1 MKIQNGTADYRPK
14 SICCNKFYP
23 HTKCNRSA
31 KRIQS
36 NISRSESSFAKYHFK
51 KRAQIQ
57 NTRNKGNSGRR
68 RSARSEENIAAVREL
83 LEQDPHVS
91 SRRNPIAVSQPTFN
105 RIKRLDLRWHPYRM
119 HVRQELLQ
127 NDWPRR
133 LRFSEWFN
141 QRCQNEK
148 FLDRFFIGDEAAFEM
163 NGQANTHN
171 VREYAP
177 RGNPPAFNF
186 DRSRERAKLTVW
198 AGVCGNG
205 LILGP
210 YFFDANVDGLS
221 YLRMLND
228 FVFPQLANHF
238 NNQYWE
244 GMFRGLWWAQDGASA
259 HRLLGVRY
267 RLNEAFM
274 NRVVGLGHN
283 VEWPPRSPDLTPCDF
298 FMWGYLKD
306 KVFSTPPEKIQQLRQ
321 KIIDEFNTLRQR
333 PEMIQRALRDMHR
346 RTLLCVETADM
357 SHIACSHS
365 FVITCKHG
373 KLKETVL
380 SKCFSST
387 RD

>member
-1 MKIQNGTADYRPK
+1 MVQLTTDQRVFVVTNFIRTQSVTEVQNAFRVTFPDRNPPLRNTILK
-14 SICCNKFYP
+14 NV
-23 HTKCNRSA
+23 R
-31 KRIQS
+31 
-36 NISRSESSFAKYHFK
+36 KY
-51 KRAQIQ
+51 Q
-57 NTRNKGNSGRR
+57 NTGTSLNRNKGNSGRR

-105 RIKRLDLRWHPYRM
+105 RITRLDLRWHPYRM

-141 QRCQNEK
+141 QRCQNEN

-163 NGQANTHN
+163 NGQVNTHN

-244 GMFRGLWWAQDGASA
+244 GMFRGLWWAQDGAPA

-267 RLNEAFM
+267 RLNETFM

-306 KVFSTPPEKIQQLRQ
+306 KVFSTPPENIQQLRQ

-346 RTLLCVETADM
+346 RTLLCVERNGG
-357 SHIACSHS
+357 H
-365 FVITCKHG
+365 VEGHG
-373 KLKETVL
+373 A
-380 SKCFSST
+380 
-387 RD
+387 